1 MSDAP
6 GAASPDASAGC
17 PSGTLSTVTTKEQAL
32 GALGTD
38 HLGGRLRVLRLER
51 GFGLRELAGRL
62 GISVSAVSQI
72 ERGTLQPSVNRL
84 LAIVSALGVPLARV
98 FDEPARGGAP
108 GDGADRPRR
117 PVTPRMEA
125 WSAPGV
131 AIALETV
138 ETAEGEQSAGSVE
151 LGSFGDG
158 SFGVWTITEGVSTD
172 VEADE
177 VSVVLSGRG
186 CVEDL
191 DSGAVVEV
199 TPGTVLRLAAGVRT
213 RWTIVEPIRKV
224 FVVH

>member
-1 MSDAP
+1 MTA
-6 GAASPDASAGC
+6 
-17 PSGTLSTVTTKEQAL
+17 KERAL
-32 GALGTD
+32 EALGTD
-38 HLGGRLRVLRLER
+38 HLGGRLRLMRLER

-84 LAIVSALGVPLARV
+84 LAIVSALDVPLARV
-98 FDEPARGGAP
+98 FDEPTRGGAP
-108 GDGADRPRR
+108 GVGADRPR
-117 PVTPRMEA
+117 PP
-125 WSAPGV
+125 SAKH
-131 AIALETV
+131 LETWPAAAVPVPLAAV
-138 ETAEGEQSAGSVE
+138 ETAAGDQSAGAVE
-151 LGSFGDG
+151 LGPFGDG

-186 CVEDL
+186 SVEDL
-191 DSGAVVEV
+191 DSGAVVEL

-224 FVVH
+224 YVVR